1 MYLRVTV
8 NTIERDSA
16 VELRHVI
23 QEMTHHRN
31 QAGYT
36 PVEWLT
42 GLTGRPDQLIS
53 VQRYERLADYEAG
66 LDRIAHDPPYQ
77 ALLAR
82 LKACTVAGTGQVLL
96 LQSYERE

>member
-8 NTIERDSA
+8 NTIERGKA
-16 VELRHVI
+16 QELRRVI
-23 QEMTHHRN
+23 QEMTQHRE
-31 QAGYT
+31 QSGYT

-42 GLTGRPDQLIS
+42 SLTGHPDQLIS

-66 LDRIAHDPPYQ
+66 LERIAQDPPYQ

-82 LKACTVAGTGQVLL
+82 LKACTVAGVGQVVL
-96 LQSYERE
+96 LQSFQTE